1 MNLLVGTLAAL
12 ATSIGGGTYT
22 GDVASSCDSACVV
35 RFVVVDD
42 GRSLAS
48 KSLVAALCDLA
59 ETPSA
64 DSQNAPRGTRI
75 RSDGSFRWR
84 TRYQVVQGQFTA
96 DGRFP

>member
-1 MNLLVGTLAAL
+1 VNLLVGTLAAL

-22 GDVASSCDSACVV
+22 GDVASPCDSACVV
-35 RFVVVDD
+35 HFVVVDD

-48 KSLVAALCDLA
+48 KSLVAAPCDLA

-75 RSDGSFRWR
+75 GSDGSFRWR